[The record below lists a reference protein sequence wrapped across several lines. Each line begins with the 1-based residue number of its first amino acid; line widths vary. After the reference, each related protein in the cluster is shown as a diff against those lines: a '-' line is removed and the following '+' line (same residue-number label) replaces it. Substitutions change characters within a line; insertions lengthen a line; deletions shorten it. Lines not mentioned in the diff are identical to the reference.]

1 MSEQNIKCPH
11 CAKEFS
17 LDDTVSS
24 RIEAGVKAEKERARA
39 ELESA
44 LRKKES
50 EYSAREAELKR
61 QSKERLEADRARMKA
76 EAENKAKE
84 KAFIEIRALKE
95 EKEEQATSIAE
106 LRNAELESRR
116 KRRELEEKSKNQEIE
131 MERKLDAERNRIKAE
146 AFSTFSEE
154 HRLKDEERRLKEL
167 EKDKKISDL
176 TRQAEEMNRK
186 LQQGSMQT
194 QGEVLELELEEQL
207 AARFRSDTIEPV
219 PKGIRGADILQ
230 RVCDDMGR
238 ASGTIVWELKR
249 AKNWSE
255 GWIAKL
261 KDDQRAVKA
270 EVAVLVTA
278 VLPKEIKGGF
288 EFRDGVWVTSI
299 SSALSLASAL
309 RTGLIQTAH
318 ARSSADGKGE
328 SMEVVYNYLT
338 GPEFTHKIEAIVEAF
353 RGMKDDLEKEK
364 RAFAKI
370 WSSRE
375 KQIDRVLI
383 NTSTLYGDIQGIT
396 GGTLPEIKSLE
407 LDSGEDELF

>member
-11 CAKEFS
+11 CENEFS
-17 LDDTVSS
+17 LDETLSS

-39 ELESA
+39 EYNDA

-50 EYSAREAELKR
+50 EYGAREAELKR
-61 QSKERLEADRARMKA
+61 QSEERLEADRARMKA
-76 EAENKAKE
+76 EAEERAKE
-84 KAFIEIRALKE
+84 RSFVEIRALKE
-95 EKEEQATSIAE
+95 EKDEQARSIAE
-106 LRNAELESRR
+106 LRSAELENRR
-116 KRRELEEKSKNQEIE
+116 KTRELEEKGKNQEIE
-131 MERKLDAERNRIKAE
+131 MERKLDVERNRIKAE
-146 AFSTFSEE
+146 AADLFSEE
-154 HRLKDEERRLKEL
+154 HRLKDA
-167 EKDKKISDL
+167 EKDKKLSDMS
-176 TRQAEEMNRK
+176 RQVEEMNRK

-207 AARFRSDTIEPV
+207 GARFRSDTIEPV

-230 RVCDDMGR
+230 RVSDDMGR

-255 GWIAKL
+255 GWIGKL

-278 VLPKEIKGGF
+278 VLPDDITGF
-288 EFRDGVWVTSI
+288 AFRDGVWVTSI
-299 SSALSLASAL
+299 GLAVQLASAL

-328 SMEVVYNYLT
+328 RMEVVYNYLT

-375 KQIDRVLI
+375 KQIDRVII
-383 NTSTLYGDIQGIT
+383 NTTTLYGDIQGIT